1 MSARE
6 TIRALQ
12 ARTNQSIIGQARVV
26 ERLIIALLTDG
37 NVLLE
42 GSLS

>member
-6 TIRALQ
+6 TILDLQ
-12 ARTNQSIIGQARVV
+12 ARRNQSIIGQARVV
-26 ERLIIALLTDG
+26 ERLIIALLAND
-37 NVLLE
+37 NALLE